1 MEKVFLQCVFQPQ
14 LAENW
19 SGLVRDEM
27 EGEEEG
33 FPPSAPSPL
42 GLLPVPPSPAAEPKQ
57 QPKVTVSVLKCL
69 KRGSAVHAET
79 DFLTKLIKRGKTN
92 TAAGV

>member
-1 MEKVFLQCVFQPQ
+1 MEKVFLAVWFQPQ

-19 SGLVRDEM
+19 SGFVRDEM

-33 FPPSAPSPL
+33 FSPSSPSPL

-57 QPKVTVSVLKCL
+57 QPKVTGSVLKRL

-79 DFLTKLIKRGKTN
+79 VFLTKIIKKS
-92 TAAGV
+92 

>member
-1 MEKVFLQCVFQPQ
+1 MGCVEKVFLQCVFQPQ

-19 SGLVRDEM
+19 SGFVRDEM

-33 FPPSAPSPL
+33 FSHPSPL

-79 DFLTKLIKRGKTN
+79 DFLTKII
-92 TAAGV
+92 